1 MKKMTHWH
9 VGVSAEAFVAAQ
21 FARLSYD
28 VSVQY
33 GANQPEYD
41 LIVVSGEKMLKIS
54 VKGSQDGAWGLTQ
67 TFKKGRSYHEAA
79 QEWLNRHHKKTIF
92 CFVQFQNTDAFEMPR
107 MYLASPEEVAEILCK
122 EAGGRGESILYENH
136 TWGPKASA
144 YGTVDKLPDEWRFTE
159 ARVEEM
165 FEQYGQ

>member
-1 MKKMTHWH
+1 
-9 VGVSAEAFVAAQ
+9 
-21 FARLSYD
+21 
-28 VSVQY
+28 
-33 GANQPEYD
+33 
-41 LIVVSGEKMLKIS
+41 
-54 VKGSQDGAWGLTQ
+54 
-67 TFKKGRSYHEAA
+67 
-79 QEWLNRHHKKTIF
+79 
-92 CFVQFQNTDAFEMPR
+92 MPR